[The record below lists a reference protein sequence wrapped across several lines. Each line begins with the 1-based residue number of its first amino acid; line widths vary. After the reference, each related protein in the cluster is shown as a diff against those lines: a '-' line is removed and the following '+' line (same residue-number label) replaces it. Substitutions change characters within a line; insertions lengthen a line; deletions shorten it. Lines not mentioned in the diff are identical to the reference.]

1 MIGPL
6 FPALVLP
13 IVILL
18 HFGCGGVSPSD
29 PAGSTSEAGS
39 PTAAV
44 TTATFASKPERL
56 AVAAYAVN
64 GVDVE
69 LLDISRT
76 GADTITLQWQYRTE
90 LTPSVRLDA
99 GDDPYGLTR
108 DAYLYDSAH
117 EKKYMV
123 VEDDSGRPV
132 TSIHIDDGRLTVSPD
147 APLTAWAKFPAPP
160 ADVEQVAI
168 HLPGVELFESVALSQ

>member
-76 GADTITLQWQYRTE
+76 GADTITVQWQYRTE
-90 LTPSVRLDA
+90 
-99 GDDPYGLTR
+99 LTR